1 MRNYSCSSAHHRT
14 SIMIDRT
21 SPAYHVVYI
30 SCSFVDLMFVCVEEK
45 FSMNSMG
52 NCSFLFLDRVHSLGV
67 WEVIAE
73 QARPV
78 SFLLGRK
85 RSYTRG

>member
-1 MRNYSCSSAHHRT
+1 
-14 SIMIDRT
+14 
-21 SPAYHVVYI
+21 
-30 SCSFVDLMFVCVEEK
+30 
-45 FSMNSMG
+45 MNSMV
-52 NCSFLFLDRVHSLGV
+52 NCSFLFLDRVHSLGE